1 MNFGNIFKIWKKEI
15 KTYFYTPMAYVF
27 LGAFSFVIGIMFLLF
42 LRAVD
47 FYQKQQSMMGNEAI
61 TIDRFSEAFYGNM
74 NMLLLFVIPFFTM
87 GLFTDEVKKNTLVLL
102 LTSPVRHIELV
113 LGKFLS
119 GFTMVAIMLGLTLV
133 FPVFLTLYAE
143 GGNGPDPGV
152 VFTTYLGLFLVGAFY
167 VAVGLFWS
175 SVSKSPL
182 TAVMLTFATLFGFW
196 LISFAAQ
203 SSSGTVQAILNQLA
217 VVEQFNGLMK
227 GVVEAKTLAFFL
239 SGIGLSLFLTHRS
252 VESYSWRA

>member
-1 MNFGNIFKIWKKEI
+1 MNIGNIFKIWKKEL

-47 FYQKQQSMMGNEAI
+47 FYEKQQSMMGNESI
-61 TIDRFSEAFYGNM
+61 TIDRFGEAFYGNM
-74 NMLLLFVIPFFTM
+74 NMLLLFVVPFFTM
-87 GLFTDEVKKNTLVLL
+87 GLFTDELKKNTLVLL
-102 LTSPVRHIELV
+102 LTSPIRHIEIV
-113 LGKFLS
+113 LGKFIS
-119 GFTMVAIMLGLTLV
+119 GFSMVALMLSLTLV
-133 FPVFLTLYAE
+133 FPLFLTLYSQ

-152 VFTTYLGLFLVGAFY
+152 IFTTYLGLFLVGAFY
-167 VAVGLFWS
+167 VAIGLFWS
-175 SVSKSPL
+175 SVASTPL
-182 TAVMLTFATLFGFW
+182 VAVMLTFATLFGFW

-203 SSSGTVQAILNQLA
+203 SSAGTLQAILNQMA

-227 GVVEAKTLAFFL
+227 GVLEAKTIAFFL
-239 SGIGLSLFLTHRS
+239 SGIGLALFFTHRS